1 MTDREIEDLLKK
13 DKDKTVAMST
23 SRPTYTKM
31 SRRHLS
37 IETLNKYRIEYEFDV
52 VWYPTQFPSTQVLT
66 RSRILTMFLSSDGFQ
81 VRNLFSSLYRNSTR
95 GAVLYGLEDCPPLRK
110 KRALILLRTRAR
122 HLVGPHS

>member
-52 VWYPTQFPSTQVLT
+52 VWYPTQFLSTQVLT

-95 GAVLYGLEDCPPLRK
+95 SAALYGVERLPAAGPFAEDTC
-110 KRALILLRTRAR
+110 AN
-122 HLVGPHS
+122 SS